1 MFVVLRSLSGVV
13 IAIIFYTFLLLL
25 RFLFAVVDVDAGSP
39 QNNSR
44 AVVTTC
50 RYLIDVLPPLDIATD
65 ARNALSIGLTKLFVL
80 AFILRN
86 SRHVQHTTL
95 VAKNLSKL
103 GLSTIDVNL
112 REGFLFSWL

>member
-1 MFVVLRSLSGVV
+1 MFVVLSLSGV

-25 RFLFAVVDVDAGSP
+25 IFIFAADVDAGSP

-50 RYLIDVLPPLDIATD
+50 CYLIDVLPPLDIAADT
-65 ARNALSIGLTKLFVL
+65 RNALGIGLTKLFVL

-86 SRHVQHTTL
+86 ARHVQHPTL

-112 REGFLFSWL
+112 RERF